1 VALPDHWRH
10 QGLRV
15 HSDPVSGKK
24 CDGGNGEEGIRGRE
38 LGDIGLRGG

>member
-1 VALPDHWRH
+1 VAWPDHWRH

-15 HSDPVSGKK
+15 HSELVSKEI
-24 CDGGNGEEGIRGRE
+24 CDGGNDEEGLRGRE